1 MRRKSKLIGGRLIL
15 CRERLVI
22 KNQVDELN
30 KAVCLIVY
38 LSMAFNSTQ
47 SSKIIRVNAGNGM
60 VATDTLA
67 IEEPLEIRLE
77 HGSAEARHIQNISIT
92 MRTPGHDAELATGFL
107 FTEGIISHVDD
118 IASAKHCFIAC
129 AENKE
134 NVIQVSLS
142 PGVTPH
148 LQNTE
153 RNFYTTSSCG
163 VCGKGSINAIRT
175 VSSFAGQTADHDSV
189 SPDILNQLPIILRR
203 HQRVFDDTGGLHASA
218 LFTTA
223 GELLLLREDVGRHNA
238 LDKLIGAALNYNW
251 LPLHQTV
258 LLLSGRASFE
268 LVQKAAMAGIN
279 IIAAVGAPSSLAVQ
293 LAQEFNIT
301 LIGFLRDERFN
312 IYTAANRVQI
322 SGNHIV
328 IDEDQAVVKNG

>member
-1 MRRKSKLIGGRLIL
+1 MAINSTYSTQ
-15 CRERLVI
+15 VI
-22 KNQVDELN
+22 K
-30 KAVCLIVY
+30 
-38 LSMAFNSTQ
+38 
-47 SSKIIRVNAGNGM
+47 VNASAGETI
-60 VATDTLA
+60 TDAVA

-77 HGSAEARHIQNISIT
+77 YGPEGQRQVQNISVT

-107 FTEGIISHVDD
+107 FTEGIIKNPED
-118 IASAKHCFIAC
+118 IAKTEYCFIAC

-142 PGVTPH
+142 PDTLPH
-148 LQNTE
+148 LQNTA

-163 VCGKGSINAIRT
+163 VCGKGSIDAIRT
-175 VSSFAGQTADHDSV
+175 VSSFAGQQADQDTVQTAV
-189 SPDILNQLPIILRR
+189 LYQLPVILRK
-203 HQRVFDDTGGLHASA
+203 HQRVFADTGGLHASA
-218 LFTTA
+218 LFTTM

-238 LDKLIGAALNYNW
+238 LDKLIGAALAYNW

-293 LAQEFNIT
+293 LAEEFSIT

-312 IYTAANRVQI
+312 IYTAAHRVLI
-322 SGNHIV
+322 PGDETI
-328 IDEDQAVVKNG
+328 IDDSFIAIKNE